1 MCMFECVCLCVCV
14 RTVSERSHFSLNENE
29 APEIQ
34 VNAAYF
40 FLLFFFFVLFLHKH
54 SLVVHN
60 YTLLSKRR
68 LAGNRLTVF

>member
-1 MCMFECVCLCVCV
+1 ME
-14 RTVSERSHFSLNENE
+14 ENE

-34 VNAAYF
+34 VNAANF
-40 FLLFFFFVLFLHKH
+40 FLLFFFFVLFLHKLKH